1 MVQVLN
7 YIPLLNATLPPN
19 MNEFL
24 KQYLTV
30 ASIKIPFSLLPDFIP
45 NPLEWVSGFLTNP
58 FNDRFQLFG
67 LDSISFIWNF
77 AEQLYT
83 WAILLLIYV
92 ALTIL
97 SKCVP
102 SSRYARFLLFPSVG
116 ANMCESGKLITS
128 TTP

>member
-19 MNEFL
+19 LSEFL
-24 KQYLTV
+24 KEYLTM

-45 NPLEWVSGFLTNP
+45 NPREWLSEFLTNP

-83 WAILLLIYV
+83 WAILLLIYLV
-92 ALTIL
+92 ISIL
-97 SKCVP
+97 SRCLP
-102 SSRYARFLLFPSVG
+102 STRYAICLS
-116 ANMCESGKLITS
+116 
-128 TTP
+128 